1 MLTHT
6 GATRKHTRDNQGRN
20 DGFKV
25 TYFPPIK
32 PCYEGVRPSM
42 FGKQVDSHRPT
53 EPRLRMARNTREQ
66 AGKLYVSNKHMT
78 HLLGTTSP
86 GPTCVPVHSCGQQ
99 VDSTRPHGASAS
111 ASAR

>member
-1 MLTHT
+1 
-6 GATRKHTRDNQGRN
+6 
-20 DGFKV
+20 V

-32 PCYEGVRPSM
+32 PYYDGVRASM

-53 EPRLRMARNTREQ
+53 EPRLRMGRNTREQ

-86 GPTCVPVHSCGQQ
+86 GPTCVPVHSCGPQ
-99 VDSTRPHGASAS
+99 VESTRPHGTSTCA
-111 ASAR
+111 